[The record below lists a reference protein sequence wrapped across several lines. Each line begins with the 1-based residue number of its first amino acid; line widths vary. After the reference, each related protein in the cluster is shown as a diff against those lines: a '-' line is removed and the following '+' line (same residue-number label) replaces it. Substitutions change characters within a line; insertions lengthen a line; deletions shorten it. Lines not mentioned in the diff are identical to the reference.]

1 MEDSLKSQPD
11 KEVSK
16 LSLFD
21 IGDESTG
28 LSIAAVPVHASL
40 TEEHLVGLNS
50 DQGSMVMGISEYLKG
65 KSKPFFLVQGGAGT
79 GKSFSINRALL
90 GIDPKHV
97 IAAAPSHFAK
107 MCSKIS

>member
-11 KEVSK
+11 KEGKVSK

-28 LSIAAVPVHASL
+28 LKYSSTCSCKSNWRAL
-40 TEEHLVGLNS
+40 GLNS

-65 KSKPFFLVQGGAGT
+65 KSGKPFFLVE
-79 GKSFSINRALL
+79 ALE
-90 GIDPKHV
+90 PV
-97 IAAAPSHFAK
+97 SRFR
-107 MCSKIS
+107 

>member
-11 KEVSK
+11 KEGKVSK

-21 IGDESTG
+21 IEMSTG

-50 DQGSMVMGISEYLKG
+50 DQGSMVMGISEYLKERAVN
-65 KSKPFFLVQGGAGT
+65 L
-79 GKSFSINRALL
+79 SF
-90 GIDPKHV
+90 
-97 IAAAPSHFAK
+97 
-107 MCSKIS
+107 

>member
-11 KEVSK
+11 KEGKVSK

-65 KSKPFFLVQGGAGT
+65 KSGKTFLVQGGAGT

-90 GIDPKHV
+90 GIDPN
-97 IAAAPSHFAK
+97 
-107 MCSKIS
+107 ML

>member
-11 KEVSK
+11 KEGKVSK

-21 IGDESTG
+21 IGDETG

-65 KSKPFFLVQGGAGT
+65 RAVNL
-79 GKSFSINRALL
+79 SF
-90 GIDPKHV
+90 
-97 IAAAPSHFAK
+97 
-107 MCSKIS
+107 

>member
-11 KEVSK
+11 KEGKVSK

-21 IGDESTG
+21 IEMRVPTKYM
-28 LSIAAVPVHASL
+28 AVPVHASL

-65 KSKPFFLVQGGAGT
+65 KKGKP
-79 GKSFSINRALL
+79 SF
-90 GIDPKHV
+90 
-97 IAAAPSHFAK
+97 
-107 MCSKIS
+107 

>member
-11 KEVSK
+11 KEGKVSK

-28 LSIAAVPVHASL
+28 LSMAVPVHASL

-50 DQGSMVMGISEYLKG
+50 DQGSMVMGISEYLKEE
-65 KSKPFFLVQGGAGT
+65 
-79 GKSFSINRALL
+79 R
-90 GIDPKHV
+90 
-97 IAAAPSHFAK
+97 
-107 MCSKIS
+107 